1 MAHFAILDEGGIVTS
16 VIAVDNRFLTDE
28 SGIEQES
35 LGKRHLAPLGID
47 DERLIQTSYNS
58 NFRKNYAGIGMKY
71 YAELDAFLRVK
82 PYPSWILNES
92 GTAWKAPVEHPQ
104 SESLGTW
111 DEVGQRWILNDEANS
126 GSTLLKL

>member
-1 MAHFAILDEGGIVTS
+1 MAHFAILDEEGFVKS
-16 VIAVDNRFLTDE
+16 VVVVDNRFMTDE
-28 SGIEQES
+28 SGVEQEI
-35 LGKRHLAPLGID
+35 LGKNHLAPFGINE
-47 DERLIQTSYNS
+47 ERIVQTSYNR

-82 PYPSWILNES
+82 PYPSWILNEN
-92 GTAWKAPVEHPQ
+92 GTDWTAPVEHPQ

-111 DEVGQRWILNDEANS
+111 DEAGQRWILNDEANS

>member
-71 YAELDAFLRVK
+71 YADLDAFLRVK

-111 DEVGQRWILNDEANS
+111 DEAGQRWILNDEANS